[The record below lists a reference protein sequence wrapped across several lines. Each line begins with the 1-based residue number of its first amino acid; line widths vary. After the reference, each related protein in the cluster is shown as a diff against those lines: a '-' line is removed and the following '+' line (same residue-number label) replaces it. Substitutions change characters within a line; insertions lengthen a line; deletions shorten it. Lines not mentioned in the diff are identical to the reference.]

1 MPATT
6 EEAVISDL
14 PQGITECRS
23 VAEPA
28 PRRLSNHEN
37 LTRRLGP
44 LHWKLCKAGS
54 SAATVFREVARV
66 GASIGR
72 SDLQPAKETRHE
84 RSYRDDECAGKGIF
98 GDDDDDPGHR
108 PGQVQKRGLP

>member
-1 MPATT
+1 MVGRVVPYNVRPISGRSRARTT
-6 EEAVISDL
+6 FGD
-14 PQGITECRS
+14 QRD
-23 VAEPA
+23 
-28 PRRLSNHEN
+28 
-37 LTRRLGP
+37 TRGSGP

-54 SAATVFREVARV
+54 SGATVFHEVARV

-98 GDDDDDPGHR
+98 DDDAVDDDDDDDDDPGPR
-108 PGQVQKRGLP
+108 PGEV